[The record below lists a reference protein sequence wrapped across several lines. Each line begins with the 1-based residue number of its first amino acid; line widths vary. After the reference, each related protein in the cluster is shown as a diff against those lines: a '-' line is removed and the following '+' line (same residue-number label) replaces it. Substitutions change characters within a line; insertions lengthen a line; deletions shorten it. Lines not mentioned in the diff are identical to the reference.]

1 MVFMP
6 PVAQIHPFSSAEALF
21 PGPSLRSSEPAF
33 DLDLSRLEQ
42 QYKALQRR
50 LHPDKFATGSPQEQ
64 EYAAQQA
71 TAINQAYD
79 VLKRPLRRASYIVSH
94 SQRQRAITSLAAE
107 FQAAISCFAL
117 RLCGRLFLLGCTHY
131 YRGRS

>member
-1 MVFMP
+1 VGLP
-6 PVAQIHPFSSAEALF
+6 ADGLHASSGQIHPFSSAEALF

-50 LHPDKFATGSPQEQ
+50 LHPDKFATASAQEQ

-71 TAINQAYD
+71 TAVNQAYD
-79 VLKRPLRRASYIVSH
+79 VLKRPLRRASYIV
-94 SQRQRAITSLAAE
+94 RPFTAASV
-107 FQAAISCFAL
+107 QLPA
-117 RLCGRLFLLGCTHY
+117 
-131 YRGRS
+131 